1 MSNSDAVETNGRKAA
16 VTRATSET
24 KVAITLDIDGVGT
37 SQVATGIG
45 FFDHM
50 LEALSKHSG
59 IDINL
64 ECKGDLHIDS
74 HHTVEDCGI
83 VLGQALK
90 KAIFPIQA
98 VERYGNATVVMDE
111 AATTCALDL
120 SNRPFLVYE
129 VNISGKVGEFDVELV
144 EEFFHALS
152 GNAGITLHLIS
163 ERGRNKHHII
173 EATFKAFA
181 VALRR
186 ALVKNEKLG
195 IPSTKGVL

>member
-1 MSNSDAVETNGRKAA
+1 MTELNRKTKETNIRC
-16 VTRATSET
+16 S
-24 KVAITLDIDGVGT
+24 LDINSQGKSNINTGV
-37 SQVATGIG
+37 G

-64 ECKGDLHIDS
+64 SCDGDLHIDA

-90 KAIFPIQA
+90 KEIFPIEA

-111 AATTCALDL
+111 AAVTCALDL
-120 SNRPFLVYE
+120 SNRPYLVYE
-129 VNISGKVGEFDVELV
+129 LNVSGKVGEFDTELV
-144 EEFFHALS
+144 EEFFHAVVM
-152 GNAGITLHLIS
+152 NAGITCHIIQD
-163 ERGRNKHHII
+163 RGRNKHHII
-173 EATFKAFA
+173 EASFKALA

-186 ALVKNEKLG
+186 ALIKNEKLG
-195 IPSTKGVL
+195 IPSTKGIL

>member
-1 MSNSDAVETNGRKAA
+1 MIEINRKTKETDIKCKIDINGTGKSNIYT
-16 VTRATSET
+16 
-24 KVAITLDIDGVGT
+24 GV
-37 SQVATGIG
+37 G

-59 IDINL
+59 IDL
-64 ECKGDLHIDS
+64 DLSCEGDLHIDA

-83 VLGQALK
+83 VIGQALK
-90 KAIFPIQA
+90 KAIFPIEA

-129 VNISGKVGEFDVELV
+129 VNISGKVGDFDVELA
-144 EEFFHALS
+144 EEFFHAVS
-152 GNAGITLHLIS
+152 GNAGITLHIIFD
-163 ERGRNKHHII
+163 RGRNKHHIL
-173 EATFKAFA
+173 EASFKAFA

-186 ALVKNEKLG
+186 ALAKNERLG

>member
-1 MSNSDAVETNGRKAA
+1 MVEIKRDTK
-16 VTRATSET
+16 ET
-24 KVAITLDIDGVGT
+24 EIKCSLTLDGCGKFSINTGV
-37 SQVATGIG
+37 G

-152 GNAGITLHLIS
+152 GNAGITLHLIQD
-163 ERGRNKHHII
+163 RGRNKHHII

>member
-1 MSNSDAVETNGRKAA
+1 MVEINRK
-16 VTRATSET
+16 TKETDIKCKIDIYGSGKSEIKT
-24 KVAITLDIDGVGT
+24 GV
-37 SQVATGIG
+37 G

-59 IDINL
+59 IDIEL
-64 ECKGDLHIDS
+64 SCDGDLHIDA

-83 VLGQALK
+83 VIGQALK

-129 VNISGKVGEFDVELV
+129 VNVSGKVGDFDVELI
-144 EEFFHALS
+144 EEFFHALA
-152 GNAGITLHLIS
+152 GNAGLTVHIIQD
-163 ERGRNKHHII
+163 RGRNKHHIL
-173 EATFKAFA
+173 EASFKAFA

-186 ALVKNEKLG
+186 ALVKNERLG

>member
-1 MSNSDAVETNGRKAA
+1 MVEINRDTK
-16 VTRATSET
+16 ET
-24 KVAITLDIDGVGT
+24 KIKCSLVLDGCGKFNINTGV
-37 SQVATGIG
+37 G

-50 LEALSKHSG
+50 LEAFSKHSG

-64 ECKGDLHIDS
+64 ECIGDLHIDA

-129 VNISGKVGEFDVELV
+129 INVSGKVGEFDIELI

-152 GNAGITLHLIS
+152 GNAGITLHLIQ

-186 ALVKNEKLG
+186 ALVKNERLG

>member
-1 MSNSDAVETNGRKAA
+1 MTEIIR
-16 VTRATSET
+16 ET
-24 KVAITLDIDGVGT
+24 KETKIKCRLDITNCEMSKIDTGV
-37 SQVATGIG
+37 G

-59 IDINL
+59 IDL
-64 ECKGDLHIDS
+64 ELSCEGDLHIDA

-111 AATTCALDL
+111 AASTCALDL
-120 SNRPFLVYE
+120 SNRPYLVYE
-129 VNISGKVGEFDVELV
+129 VNVSGKVGEFDVELV
-144 EEFFHALS
+144 EEFFHALA
-152 GNAGITLHLIS
+152 GNAGLTVHIIS
-163 ERGRNKHHII
+163 DRGRNKHHIL
-173 EATFKAFA
+173 EASFKAFA

-186 ALVKNEKLG
+186 ALVKNERLG

>member
-1 MSNSDAVETNGRKAA
+1 MVEINRKTKETDIKCKIDINGCGKSNIKT
-16 VTRATSET
+16 
-24 KVAITLDIDGVGT
+24 GV
-37 SQVATGIG
+37 G

-59 IDINL
+59 IDIDLTCN
-64 ECKGDLHIDS
+64 GDLHIDA

-129 VNISGKVGEFDVELV
+129 VNVSGKVGDFDVELA
-144 EEFFHALS
+144 EEFFYALA
-152 GNAGITLHLIS
+152 GNAGLTVHIIS
-163 ERGRNKHHII
+163 DRGRNKHHIL
-173 EATFKAFA
+173 EASFKAFA

-186 ALVKNEKLG
+186 ALVKNERLG

>member
-1 MSNSDAVETNGRKAA
+1 MIEVIR
-16 VTRATSET
+16 ET
-24 KVAITLDIDGVGT
+24 KETKIKCKININGSGKSNIHTGV
-37 SQVATGIG
+37 G

-59 IDINL
+59 IDIDL
-64 ECKGDLHIDS
+64 SCEGDLHIDA

-83 VLGQALK
+83 VLGKALK
-90 KAIFPIQA
+90 KAIFPIEA

-111 AATTCALDL
+111 AASTCALDL
-120 SNRPFLVYE
+120 SNRPYLVYE
-129 VNISGKVGEFDVELV
+129 VNISGKVGDFDVELA

-152 GNAGITLHLIS
+152 GNAGITLHIIC
-163 ERGRNKHHII
+163 ERGRNKHHIL
-173 EATFKAFA
+173 EASFKAFA

-186 ALVKNEKLG
+186 ALAKNERLG

>member
-1 MSNSDAVETNGRKAA
+1 MTELNRKTKETDIKCKLDVNGN
-16 VTRATSET
+16 
-24 KVAITLDIDGVGT
+24 GT
-37 SQVATGIG
+37 SNIDTGIG

-59 IDINL
+59 INIDL
-64 ECKGDLHIDS
+64 ECKGDLHVDF
-74 HHTVEDCGI
+74 HHSVEDCGI
-83 VLGQALK
+83 VLGKALK
-90 KAIFPIQA
+90 EEIFPIEA

-129 VNISGKVGEFDVELV
+129 VNVSGKVGEFDTELV
-144 EEFFHALS
+144 EEFFHAFVN
-152 GNAGITLHLIS
+152 NAGLTCHIIQD
-163 ERGRNKHHII
+163 RGRNKHHII
-173 EATFKAFA
+173 EASFKAVA

-186 ALVKNEKLG
+186 AMTKNEKLG

>member
-1 MSNSDAVETNGRKAA
+1 MIEVNRKTKETDIKCKIDINGSGKSNIHT
-16 VTRATSET
+16 
-24 KVAITLDIDGVGT
+24 GV
-37 SQVATGIG
+37 G

-59 IDINL
+59 IDIDL
-64 ECKGDLHIDS
+64 SCVGDLHIDA

-90 KAIFPIQA
+90 KAIFPIEA

-120 SNRPFLVYE
+120 SNRPYLVYE
-129 VNISGKVGEFDVELV
+129 VNVSGKVGDFDVELV
-144 EEFFHALS
+144 EEFFHAVS
-152 GNAGITLHLIS
+152 GNAGITLHIIQD
-163 ERGRNKHHII
+163 RGRNKHHIL
-173 EATFKAFA
+173 EASFKAFA

-186 ALVKNEKLG
+186 ALVKNERLG
-195 IPSTKGVL
+195 IPSTKGIL

>member
-1 MSNSDAVETNGRKAA
+1 MTELNRKTKETDIKCKIDIKGTGKSNINT
-16 VTRATSET
+16 
-24 KVAITLDIDGVGT
+24 GV
-37 SQVATGIG
+37 G

-59 IDINL
+59 IDMDL
-64 ECKGDLHIDS
+64 SCDGDLHIDA

-83 VLGQALK
+83 VLGKALK
-90 KAIFPIQA
+90 NEIFPIEA

-111 AATTCALDL
+111 AAVTCALDL

-129 VNISGKVGEFDVELV
+129 LDISEKVGNFDVELA
-144 EEFFHALS
+144 EEFFHAVS
-152 GNAGITLHLIS
+152 GNAGITLHIIQD
-163 ERGRNKHHII
+163 RGRNKHHIL
-173 EATFKAFA
+173 EAAFKAFA

-186 ALVKNEKLG
+186 ALVRNERLG

>member
-1 MSNSDAVETNGRKAA
+1 MTEINRETR
-16 VTRATSET
+16 ET
-24 KVAITLDIDGVGT
+24 KIKCKLEINGTGKSNIQTGV
-37 SQVATGIG
+37 G

-50 LEALSKHSG
+50 LEALAKHSG
-59 IDINL
+59 MDL
-64 ECKGDLHIDS
+64 DLSCDGDLHVDA

-83 VLGQALK
+83 VIGQALRK
-90 KAIFPIQA
+90 EIFPIEA

-129 VNISGKVGEFDVELV
+129 VNVEGKVGEFDVELA
-144 EEFFHALS
+144 EEFFHAVS
-152 GNAGITLHLIS
+152 GNAGLTVHIIQD
-163 ERGRNKHHII
+163 RGRNKHHIL
-173 EATFKAFA
+173 EASFKAFA

-186 ALVKNEKLG
+186 ALVKNERLG

>member
-1 MSNSDAVETNGRKAA
+1 MISIERKTKETDIKCKIDINGSGTYK
-16 VTRATSET
+16 
-24 KVAITLDIDGVGT
+24 ID
-37 SQVATGIG
+37 TGIG

-59 IDINL
+59 IDIDIV
-64 ECKGDLHIDS
+64 CKGDLHIDA
-74 HHTVEDCGI
+74 HHSVEDCGI

-90 KAIFPIQA
+90 KEIFPIQN

-111 AATTCALDL
+111 AATTCSLDL

-129 VNISGKVGEFDVELV
+129 VNINGKVGDFDVELV

-152 GNAGITLHLIS
+152 MNAGLTVHLIQN
-163 ERGRNKHHII
+163 RGRNKHHII
-173 EATFKAFA
+173 EASFKAFA